1 MGYGVDIEIFE
12 KIIFKGI
19 KSNEET
25 MAFLTEEAT
34 EILNEEKSRWKDQL
48 ENKDDLLD
56 PELWCEFTYP
66 ASKKLDKFLCKWF
79 DDMRMSLSLDHY
91 EKKLPYE
98 LREIFL
104 TILDEIGERV
114 CFESFADEM
123 IEDILE
129 QNTLTKVV

>member
-1 MGYGVDIEIFE
+1 MGYGVNIEIFE

-25 MAFLTEEAT
+25 MAFLREEAT
-34 EILNEEKSRWKDQL
+34 EILNEEKSKWKDQL